1 MTRHDVPGGGYFDLR
16 PISDL
21 NSDHQDE
28 YTELSIEI
36 RERKRREQAALVPV
50 NPAVMPDPN
59 AEAEDAPV
67 RLSPKDTRPVR
78 DLLLSWILTDSSFGV
93 PVTWPLP
100 LPAANV
106 LRKALSP
113 YYDAL
118 NGDVPKDPE
127 PKATGGS
134 ATTSPDGSPSPLPA
148 PVPASSATPAGS

>member
-1 MTRHDVPGGGYFDLR
+1 MTRYDVPDGGYFDLR
-16 PISDL
+16 PISAL

-36 RERKRREQAALVPV
+36 RERKRREQAAQVPV

-59 AEAEDAPV
+59 AEEAPV

-78 DLLLSWILTDSSFGV
+78 DLLLSWILADSSFGV
-93 PVTWPLP
+93 PLTWPLP

-106 LRKALSP
+106 LRAALSP

-118 NGDVPKDPE
+118 NGEVPKEEETPG
-127 PKATGGS
+127 TGGS
-134 ATTSPDGSPSPLPA
+134 ATTSPDGSGGPLPG
-148 PVPASSATPAGS
+148 PVPASSAMPAGS